1 MLNHRTD
8 KPFSVFPK
16 SALFTAILIFLLSL
30 SALFGCSSSASDKG
44 KLSALK
50 YINSVWQRH
59 MEARS
64 GSLTQ
69 NTEWTIGN
77 ETSKGGMYIEF
88 CQKASGFSFT
98 AEVYRSFADDT
109 AKPYEKISVSDSG
122 DFLIIDNEEVGFSF
136 NRPLDEPPS
145 LSQFFERI
153 GETPDASDIENIETV
168 NQDGN
173 TVYRLIF
180 TPEYCQSQSSETGGA
195 SSVLYSKTA
204 EISITPD
211 GNIQALTYSTEG
223 GIRTGSEGTAMGET
237 EGMMEENGIINGNG
251 DRDGEETPV
260 RMDTQFLFDF
270 DI

>member
-16 SALFTAILIFLLSL
+16 SALFTASLAFLLSL
-30 SALFGCSSSASDKG
+30 SALFGCSSIASDKG

-64 GSLTQ
+64 DSLTQ

-77 ETSKGGMYIEF
+77 ETSKSGIYIEF

-98 AEVYRSFADDT
+98 ADVYRSFADDT
-109 AKPYEKISVSDSG
+109 AKPYERISISDSG

-136 NRPLDEPPS
+136 NQPLDEPPS

-153 GETPDASDIENIETV
+153 GETPDASDIGNIETV

-180 TPEYCQSQSSETGGA
+180 TPEYCQSQSSEAGGA

-204 EISITPD
+204 EIRITPD
-211 GNIQALTYSTEG
+211 GSIQALTYSTEG
-223 GIRTGSEGTAMGET
+223 GIRTGSQETAMREM
-237 EGMMEENGIINGNG
+237 EGMMEENGNIDGNG
-251 DRDGEETPV
+251 DGEETPV